1 MAKEQSDVRE
11 RQHTILK
18 EPRRYKVI
26 FLNDDFTPMDFVV
39 EVLRSVFFKSDA
51 EAETLMLKVHHEGQA
66 IVGIYSLDIAKTKVE
81 RARSMAEDEHY
92 PLRVE
97 YQPE

>member
-1 MAKEQSDVRE
+1 MAKEQTDVRE
-11 RQHTILK
+11 RQRTRLK

-26 FLNDDFTPMDFVV
+26 LLNDDFTTMDFVV
-39 EVLRSVFFKSDA
+39 EVLKCVFFKSEA
-51 EAETLMLKVHHEGQA
+51 EAQALMLKVHHEGRA
-66 IVGIYSLDIAKTKVE
+66 VVGIYSLDIAKTKVE
-81 RARSMAEDEHY
+81 KALRMAQEANF